1 MLVYKGQRLIGGLQL
16 ANNNHMHASDIW
28 IELARGK
35 VKALSYRL
43 WRMHNST
50 SVQYDIIQCKQFDTV
65 LPRCTV
71 WREFV
76 KRKIE
81 LKKCEQNSQIIGIT
95 LDAETPQKQGQT
107 LEQQAT

>member
-43 WRMHNST
+43 
-50 SVQYDIIQCKQFDTV
+50 
-65 LPRCTV
+65 
-71 WREFV
+71 
-76 KRKIE
+76 
-81 LKKCEQNSQIIGIT
+81 
-95 LDAETPQKQGQT
+95 
-107 LEQQAT
+107 